1 MFNILSI
8 FTVIINIF
16 ATIFNIFPSNLTEG
30 INPDN
35 RIFLCHSEYGAYVYK
50 AGDTKLPFR
59 LLAPDTN
66 KDSPAKYPLIVFLH
80 GSGER
85 GTNNRA
91 QMETSLIKGIASNGT
106 KCFVAMFQCPKND
119 RWASEKISS
128 AVTGCVNLLSQQYPV
143 DKSRIYITGL
153 SMGGC
158 GTYDQLFKNPDFYA
172 AAIALCGYYDNCT
185 DYSAFASIPLWIAHA
200 TGDPSVNVQCS
211 RDIYAGITALGEK
224 LAIYEEI
231 DSNKHNIW
239 DDFYSRAEVWNWLF
253 AQVKG

>member
-1 MFNILSI
+1 MSNILSI

-50 AGDTKLPFR
+50 TGDTELPFR
-59 LLAPDTN
+59 LLAPDTSSDN
-66 KDSPAKYPLIVFLH
+66 TTKYPLIVFLH

-91 QMETSLIKGIASNGT
+91 QMEDSLIKGISANGT

-119 RWASEKISS
+119 YWASEKISS
-128 AVTGCVNLLSQQYPV
+128 AVTGCVNLLSRQYPV
-143 DKSRIYITGL
+143 DENRTYITGL

-158 GTYDQLFKNPDFYA
+158 GTYDQIFMNPDLYA
-172 AAIALCGYYDNCT
+172 ASIALCGYYNNCS
-185 DYSAFASIPLWIAHA
+185 DYSAFAAIPLWIAHA
-200 TGDPSVNVQCS
+200 TGDPSVDVQCS
-211 RDIYAGITALGEK
+211 RDIYAGIKALGGE

-231 DSNKHNIW
+231 DSDEHDIW
-239 DDFYSRAEVWNWLF
+239 DDFYARAEVWNWLF
-253 AQVKG
+253 AKTKG